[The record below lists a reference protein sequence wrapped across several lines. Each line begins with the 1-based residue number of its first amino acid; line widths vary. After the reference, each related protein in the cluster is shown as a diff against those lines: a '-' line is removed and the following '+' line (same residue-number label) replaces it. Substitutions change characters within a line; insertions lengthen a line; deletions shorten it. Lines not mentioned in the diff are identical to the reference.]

1 MKKRIIGICVLLVC
15 LILTLVACASSY
27 EDPYDEP
34 YDDADNNT
42 NHPDVQYISNRSINR
57 DDENDQFY
65 FLFAFKDS
73 NEKYIKSEATVE
85 IRIVNDADE
94 TVYSATRN
102 VKESDFGQWHN
113 AYEEWMGAAIYIK
126 DSEIT
131 AGSSENGKIYYK
143 ITAANGTWFKEYSL
157 DINGG
162 LPIKT
167 YSVGETL
174 TVSGKLEFTINAVM
188 EHEVCETGHESWS
201 EINPTD
207 AVIIVYTFKNLGYS
221 ELIVDKYDFEVYDSN
236 GARGDELYFANYCD
250 HGNEAKECIKGGSY
264 TAKLPVALVNESNT
278 VTICVNAEGY
288 SAKYTV
294 EIGDCTHT
302 EVDDPAQEAT
312 CDMPGKTAGKHCTTC
327 GKATVEQQEIAA
339 TGHNF
344 VDDKCT
350 ICGNYD
356 KTSDTYKYSVL
367 KKKADAIAIACAE
380 TVIRGTLKNPD
391 SMKVLKQEIL
401 DSDEYF
407 RYYIKIQYSGS
418 NSYGGTVTSYAY
430 LLIRVLPIMDGTF
443 KYSYDTLLG
452 MKMML
457 FDDDKENFGW
467 GTQPDDWTL
476 DSVDKFENPEEVSL
490 KQLIAFPADYEGK
503 YVKIDLVL
511 QRNDIADREMY
522 AYGHKD
528 GGYDYN
534 IDIYVKYRMCD
545 NMEELVMLDA
555 DYQHIT
561 VYGYVKLYS
570 NSPKAYIEAYE
581 IIINE

>member
-1 MKKRIIGICVLLVC
+1 MKKRIIGICILLVC
-15 LILTLVACASSY
+15 LICTLVACSSSY

-34 YDDADNNT
+34 YNDADNNT

-113 AYEEWMGAAIYIK
+113 AYEEWMGASIYIK
-126 DSEIT
+126 DSEIST
-131 AGSSENGKIYYK
+131 GSSETGTFYYK
-143 ITAANGTWFKEYSL
+143 ITAADGTWFKEYSL
-157 DINGG
+157 EIDEG
-162 LPIKT
+162 LPINT
-167 YSVGETL
+167 YSLGDTW
-174 TVSGKLEFTINAVM
+174 TVNGNFEFTVDAVL
-188 EHEVCETGHESWS
+188 EHELCDDGY
-201 EINPTD
+201 D
-207 AVIIVYTFKNLGYS
+207 AEDYGVITSVILVYTYKNLGSGELNIS
-221 ELIVDKYDFEVYDSN
+221 EWDIEVYDST
-236 GARGDELYFANYCD
+236 GAEGDPIFFNNYCD
-250 HGNEAKECIKGGSY
+250 HGVDSRNCLNGGSC
-264 TAKLPVALVNESNT
+264 TAKLPVSLPNGGGE
-278 VTICVNAEGY
+278 VTIRVEKNGASAEYVVAVGGC
-288 SAKYTV
+288 AHV
-294 EIGDCTHT
+294 

-312 CDMPGKTAGKHCTTC
+312 CDVPGKTAGKHCTVC
-327 GKATVEQQEIAA
+327 GKATVEQQGIAA

-344 VDDKCT
+344 VNDKCT
-350 ICGNYD
+350 VCGGFD

-407 RYYIKIQYSGS
+407 RYYVKIQYSAS
-418 NSYGGTVTSYAY
+418 NSYGGTVTDYAY
-430 LLIRVLPIMDGTF
+430 LLIRVLPVMDGTF
-443 KYSYDTLLG
+443 KYTYDTLLG
-452 MKMML
+452 MDMML
-457 FDDDKENFGW
+457 FDDDKTNFGW
-467 GTQPDDWTL
+467 GTQPTDWTL
-476 DSVDKFENPEEVSL
+476 DSIDKFENPEEVSL
-490 KQLIAFPADYEGK
+490 KQLVAFPADYEGK

-511 QRNDIADREMY
+511 RKNDIADREIY
-522 AYGHKD
+522 AYNYKNGK
-528 GGYDYN
+528 YDTSLT
-534 IDIYVKYRMCD
+534 IYVKYRMCD
-545 NMEELVMLDA
+545 NMEEIIMVDA

-570 NSPKAYIEAYE
+570 NSPTAYIEAYE